1 MQRSLACYPALTPDE
16 QRRLGDLVRLFVAE
30 KEFLGIGNLR
40 ITDDLKAAIAV
51 QACLLLV
58 GLPEFDIYPRL
69 REVIVQPHDFGET
82 IETIAPD
89 GRRFRIA
96 DLHAGQ
102 AWRHGPVVLAWNSVA
117 HSIAQPTDGFNV
129 VFHEFAHVL
138 DVQVGIRYGAPP
150 LETRAQRDE
159 WSRVFHAEFQTFAE
173 AARRG
178 KRTFID
184 PYGAESQAEFFAVIT
199 EHFFEQPQ
207 ELKAK
212 HPELYRQLR
221 LFYRQDPAGW
231 WSAGTWS
238 GRTGRW
244 G

>member
-1 MQRSLACYPALTPDE
+1 M
-16 QRRLGDLVRLFVAE
+16 
-30 KEFLGIGNLR
+30 
-40 ITDDLKAAIAV
+40 
-51 QACLLLV
+51 
-58 GLPEFDIYPRL
+58 
-69 REVIVQPHDFGET
+69 QPHDFGET
-82 IETIAPD
+82 IETVAPD

-117 HSIAQPTDGFNV
+117 HSLAQPADGFNV

-138 DVQVGIRYGAPP
+138 DMQVGIRHGPPP
-150 LETRAQRDE
+150 LETREQRDE
-159 WSRVFHAEFQTFAE
+159 WERVFHDEFKTFLE
-173 AARRG
+173 ATRRG
-178 KRTFID
+178 QRTFID
-184 PYGAESQAEFFAVIT
+184 SYGAESQAEFFAVIT

-207 ELKAK
+207 EFKVK

-221 LFYRQDPAGW
+221 LFYRQDPTKW
-231 WSAGTWS
+231 WADGTWA